1 MPYDREHFFTT
12 VRKDLFG
19 GTMTQSQVDSCNYML
34 AVWEDHFEKP
44 NPRDGTNWL
53 SYCFATVFHETGQ
66 KMRPVEEVGKG
77 SGKSYGKPVGPY
89 GKAYY
94 GRGHPQLTWEDNYK
108 KGKDRL
114 KAGYN
119 IVADLHQFPEKMLE
133 DEVSVLVLYDGMT
146 VGWFTGVGL
155 PKYFNGTTED
165 AYNARR
171 VVNVLD
177 KAEAIRGY
185 YNKFKKS
192 LKKTDATAPPPE
204 VSEDEPIQHPEDE
217 GAPMEKPEQVV
228 RLTLASDTPLRL
240 NVMAGENVEIV

>member
-1 MPYDREHFFTT
+1 M
-12 VRKDLFG
+12 
-19 GTMTQSQVDSCNYML
+19 
-34 AVWEDHFEKP
+34 
-44 NPRDGTNWL
+44 
-53 SYCFATVFHETGQ
+53 
-66 KMRPVEEVGKG
+66 
-77 SGKSYGKPVGPY
+77 
-89 GKAYY
+89 
-94 GRGHPQLTWEDNYK
+94 TWEDNYK

-119 IVADLHQFPEKMLE
+119 IGADLHQFPEKMLE

-177 KAEAIRGY
+177 KAETIQGY